1 MKKIIITCSL
11 VLVLALSVLLTA
23 CGGNMNEE
31 VTTAKPAVTT
41 TETATEKATDNI
53 IDDAES

>member
-31 VTTAKPAVTT
+31 ATTAKPAVTT
-41 TETATEKATDNI
+41 TETAT
-53 IDDAES
+53 